1 MPARGTASGRA
12 ISVER
17 ALAIARATA
26 SGRLNVDGS
35 GGGGVALTSGLAVRT
50 AGDLTTTNVAPSWVD
65 LTGMSV
71 TITTGAHRC
80 LITVV
85 ASAKHSASDT
95 ICLNLDIDGV
105 SQGQALG
112 CCFADSL
119 SSQNRNLSFS
129 WLTAALTAASH
140 TFKLQFAT
148 GSAGTMTVYASAGTE
163 ALVFGVMEIDSP

>member
-1 MPARGTASGRA
+1 MALASG
-12 ISVER
+12 
-17 ALAIARATA
+17 
-26 SGRLNVDGS
+26 
-35 GGGGVALTSGLAVRT
+35 LTVRT

-65 LTGMSV
+65 LTGMSI

-80 LITVV
+80 LVTAV
-85 ASAKHSASDT
+85 ASGKHSASDT

-105 SQGQALG
+105 SQGQGLG
-112 CCFADSL
+112 VCFADSL
-119 SSQNRNLSFS
+119 TGQNRNLSFA

-163 ALVFGVMEIDSP
+163 ALVFGVQEINSP